1 MLTFCYFWTDLVI
14 RAVVTISAI
23 LLKYPTSE
31 SGFHA
36 LKYKYIIRVYL
47 HYREKTVKFCLIKY
61 VPYWA
66 KINLIT
72 WTSNLKSKRLLTF
85 IFSVRISFWL
95 SLPPWPQAWG
105 HIFLVSCLRFR
116 IYWIEKKIWKWSCHF
131 EFWSWFDYS
140 LMRFHHL
147 FDLMMKYQLF
157 HHLFLRNPQCF
168 LT

>member
-95 SLPPWPQAWG
+95 SLLPWPQAWG
-105 HIFLVSCLRFR
+105 HIFLVSWLRFK
-116 IYWIEKKIWKWSCHF
+116 IYSIFWLNLNNFLKVILSLWVLILIWSQSD
-131 EFWSWFDYS
+131 EISSS
-140 LMRFHHL
+140 L
-147 FDLMMKYQLF
+147 
-157 HHLFLRNPQCF
+157 NWW
-168 LT
+168 